1 MIFCD
6 THPEQVATKFC
17 RKHQCLICKD
27 CLIESHIDHTQ
38 DCKAVVNEN
47 ITEFL
52 LAHKGILMSV
62 NAKIIEL
69 NEKVTSFID
78 HEKQFTSAKF
88 LKFVS

>member
-6 THPEQVATKFC
+6 SHPEKVASKFC

-27 CLIESHIDHTQ
+27 CLIENHLDHSQ
-38 DCKAVVNEN
+38 DCKTVVNEN

-52 LAHKGILMSV
+52 SIHQSILMSL

-69 NEKVTSFID
+69 NEDITNFLG
-78 HEKQFTSAKF
+78 HEK
-88 LKFVS
+88 